1 MVGGS
6 VSGKPF
12 KPDPTSYEQT
22 GIPCGNP
29 ARYQSRGVVRMDR
42 NDSKPFEDQRL
53 GVPGTGTESEADQHL
68 RGMVKNQL
76 DTNVT
81 LESELNRKKSFQS
94 SSSYAPFCP
103 DKTGALSLKDY
114 QSLQSHEQ
122 YVQTL
127 KECGFTPEEIQ
138 FKLEQEGYVPK
149 APKRGR
155 YGVNP
160 VAEQEK
166 LNELQKRIQMR
177 EEALSSPDLYSNVR
191 VLSRHALEVEQSL
204 QKGTEKANSLSH
216 LVQPKKQVIPIN
228 DPLLQTLLEEDRI
241 LSRSKQGPASSNN
254 QGKPQDDPRDNSSQ
268 SSLDKGKPFKNSDG
282 ESISSNQESGSASLP
297 PNIIPL
303 DEKEIVENR
312 LSLEQIK
319 EIPKFA
325 NYQPGEPNKVLFI
338 KNLHHKTTE
347 ADLVSLFIRF
357 QEKQGPKIAFRL
369 MKGKMN
375 GQAFVTMPGK
385 PVIIQFGK
393 QRKDLSNMNEANVN
407 SHGSGM

>member
-1 MVGGS
+1 MNR
-6 VSGKPF
+6 
-12 KPDPTSYEQT
+12 D
-22 GIPCGNP
+22 
-29 ARYQSRGVVRMDR
+29 
-42 NDSKPFEDQRL
+42 DSQPFEDQRL
-53 GVPGTGTESEADQHL
+53 GIPGTVTESEADQHL

-76 DTNVT
+76 DTHVT

-127 KECGFTPEEIQ
+127 KECGFNQDEIQ

-155 YGVNP
+155 YGINP

-166 LNELQKRIQMR
+166 VNDLEKRIQMR

-216 LVQPKKQVIPIN
+216 LVQPRKQAVPVN
-228 DPLLQTLLEEDRI
+228 DPLLQTLLEADRI
-241 LSRSKQGPASSNN
+241 LSKSKQGLASSNSQETPN
-254 QGKPQDDPRDNSSQ
+254 HNISQHPSKITDDSSQ
-268 SSLDKGKPFKNSDG
+268 DFLDKGEPFENSVA
-282 ESISSNQESGSASLP
+282 ESSSAYRESGVSSLP
-297 PNIIPL
+297 ASIVPI
-303 DEKEIVENR
+303 DKKEIIQNR

-325 NYQPGEPNKVLFI
+325 DYNPGEPNKVLFI
-338 KNLHHKTTE
+338 KNLHHKVTE
-347 ADLVSLFIRF
+347 ADLVSLFLGF
-357 QEKQGPKIAFRL
+357 QEKLGPKITFRL

-375 GQAFVTMPGK
+375 GQAFVTMPDIDTATAALNLVNGYLFKGK
-385 PVIIQFGK
+385 PVIIQYGK
-393 QRKDLSNMNEANVN
+393 QRKDSSDKNDKNVDT
-407 SHGSGM
+407 HGTSFT